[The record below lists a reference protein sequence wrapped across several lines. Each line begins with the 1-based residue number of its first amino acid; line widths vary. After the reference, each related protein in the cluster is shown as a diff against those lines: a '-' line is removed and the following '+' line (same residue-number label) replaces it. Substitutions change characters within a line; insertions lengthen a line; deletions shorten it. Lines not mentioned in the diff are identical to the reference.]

1 MMGVRMS
8 DLTGARDGEA
18 ETRVALWLVAGLTMI
33 RMIALF
39 RTPLELYPDEARY
52 WLWSRTL
59 AFGYYSKPPIIA
71 WAIWASTAFGGETE
85 PWVRLPATLF
95 QAGAALVVFAIG
107 RRLYG
112 PKVGLAATALY
123 ALAPAVQ
130 LSATVAA
137 TDAPLAFFV
146 ALTLSAYTALQGTEG
161 RRRLALSVGLGAAL
175 GLAFLSNYAA
185 AYALIG
191 LGLHLALA
199 PAARRGWTAASAGL
213 AVAAFAVVLAPHL
226 AWNAAH
232 GFATLQHTAADPQR
246 ARHALFKLG
255 KLASFLAEQFAV
267 FGPIPFAVLIIGAG
281 LVTWRRRLE
290 AADVL
295 LLCFTLPPIAI
306 AAGQD
311 LVSRANANGSA
322 AGYLPGAI
330 LVAAWLIRWRSRKLL
345 IAAIGLQAVI
355 AAAFVAA
362 VMSPGLIDSLGG
374 SGALMRARGWDQMAQ
389 VVVRRARAEQLG
401 GLSAIAV
408 NNRGLYDA
416 LAYYGRDYFREPL
429 AAPLTLW
436 LRGTTAGNRA
446 EASAPLTP
454 SRGGR
459 VLAVA
464 YESWFNTEMAADF
477 AHVQDPQIDDIFLDR
492 SHQRRLDL
500 FLGTDFRPQPRD
512 PKTGF
517 PSPEWKPGN
526 AVKATMAEI
535 VLPPPSPSTLRP

>member
-1 MMGVRMS
+1 MIGVRMS
-8 DLTGARDGEA
+8 DVAGTRDGEA

-39 RTPLELYPDEARY
+39 RTPLELYPDEAQY

-71 WAIWASTAFGGETE
+71 WAIWASTVFGGDTE

-112 PKVGLAATALY
+112 PKVGLAAVALY
-123 ALAPAVQ
+123 ALAPAIQ
-130 LSATVAA
+130 LSAAVAA
-137 TDAPLAFFV
+137 TDAPLLFFI

-185 AYALIG
+185 VYALIG
-191 LGLHLALA
+191 IGLHLALS
-199 PAARRGWTAASAGL
+199 PAARRGWTAASAGV
-213 AVAAFAVVLAPHL
+213 AVAAFAVVLAPNL

-232 GFATLQHTAADPQR
+232 GFATLEHTSADPHW
-246 ARHALFKLG
+246 AGHNLA

-267 FGPIPFAVLIIGAG
+267 FGPIPFAVLLIGAG
-281 LVTWRRRLE
+281 LLIWRRRLE
-290 AADVL
+290 PADVL

-306 AAGQD
+306 VAVQAF
-311 LVSRANANGSA
+311 LSRANAGG
-322 AGYLPGAI
+322 AGVSYLPGAI
-330 LVAAWLIRWRSRKLL
+330 LVAAWLIRWRSRRLL
-345 IAAIGLQAVI
+345 IAAISLQAAL
-355 AAAFVAA
+355 AAAFVVA
-362 VMSPGLIDSLGG
+362 VMSPRIVDNLGG
-374 SGALMRARGWDQMAQ
+374 SDALNQARGWDQMAQ

-416 LAYYGRDYFREPL
+416 LAYYGRNYFREPL
-429 AAPLTLW
+429 AAPLTMW
-436 LRGTTAGNRA
+436 LRGTTAGNPA

-454 SRGGR
+454 SKGGR
-459 VLAVA
+459 VLVVA

-477 AHVQDPQIDDIFLDR
+477 VHVQDPQIDDIFLDR
-492 SHQRRLDL
+492 GHQRRLDL
-500 FLGTDFRPQPRD
+500 FLGTDFRPQRRD
-512 PKTGF
+512 PKTGYS
-517 PSPEWKPGN
+517 SPQWKPGN

-535 VLPPPSPSTLRP
+535 VVPPAAPSPARP